1 MISKN
6 IVIKF
11 RGYDVWI
18 TFDDYNNEHL
28 FIEDGKNYK
37 QIIAEK
43 CNKLKNSDEVYD
55 IDIRYIYESVE
66 GVVNELEWLELPYP
80 YIATKVIE
88 SYSIPT
94 LEENRISYEKKK
106 FIVTLNSEKVESY
119 VYNVIEANSYSEAKI
134 LFYKKLKEKQT
145 NIRDLMI
152 SLGIDDNPINLKFMK
167 EILKRLGADIILA
180 RSGDEALE
188 YIKERGRVDFIFVDK
203 NMPVMDGYE
212 TIREIRKIEKSKSWE
227 KIVIIALTGDS
238 DDETIKQMAQA
249 GADDIL
255 LKPIHI
261 NQLIKKV
268 NYLTLKDGTSSK
280 L

>member
-152 SLGIDDNPINLKFMK
+152 SLGIDDNPINEYVFFK
-167 EILKRLGADIILA
+167 DI
-180 RSGDEALE
+180 EE
-188 YIKERGRVDFIFVDK
+188 YIK
-203 NMPVMDGYE
+203 
-212 TIREIRKIEKSKSWE
+212 
-227 KIVIIALTGDS
+227 
-238 DDETIKQMAQA
+238 
-249 GADDIL
+249 
-255 LKPIHI
+255 
-261 NQLIKKV
+261 
-268 NYLTLKDGTSSK
+268 
-280 L
+280 